1 MKIKQILAVLTIL
14 PVSLIVSTS
23 RADDFSAIQSGNWSD
38 TNTWLDNT
46 TVTNGTVPGI
56 NDDADIA
63 FGFDVTVDTNISV
76 QYIYDYGTVTMGT
89 NSSLN
94 LFNDLAIATSIT
106 LDATATGNTVIYS
119 ANPFF
124 ALQTNYYN
132 LVFATTNY
140 VQPIPPYGA
149 LWEDFN
155 NFSSAAG
162 PTPMTIAGD
171 WTLMGAVK
179 VQQGSG
185 GAPITIDGN
194 LIIGAGC
201 AWDCSGDVLTVVSNA
216 YVYGLLEDLNGS
228 LGTNYIGGNVIV
240 AGASTSIPAY
250 PASGHNPAGNYT
262 NGWYVSDITTWGVGG
277 SLTNDGAIYGLG
289 FGSIIFD
296 GTGSIT
302 GTNILTIPTMTV
314 NGTSAIGTS
323 ITLITNTPT
332 LNGTLVFDIANPKQ
346 ITLLTNAG
354 TALYYSGNLN
364 VINSGSPPASGA
376 MYQLFNST
384 NGYAGSF
391 SATNFPSLQAGL
403 SWIDNTLTSGSIA
416 VTGAVVGAPTLTLS
430 KSGGVL
436 ILSWDS
442 TTFPGYSVQGQ
453 TNIAGIHSNWGPTG
467 SGTVSPFNIAI
478 NPANPP
484 VFFRLYNP

>member
-1 MKIKQILAVLTIL
+1 
-14 PVSLIVSTS
+14 
-23 RADDFSAIQSGNWSD
+23 
-38 TNTWLDNT
+38 
-46 TVTNGTVPGI
+46 
-56 NDDADIA
+56 
-63 FGFDVTVDTNISV
+63 
-76 QYIYDYGTVTMGT
+76 
-89 NSSLN
+89 
-94 LFNDLAIATSIT
+94 
-106 LDATATGNTVIYS
+106 
-119 ANPFF
+119 
-124 ALQTNYYN
+124 
-132 LVFATTNY
+132 
-140 VQPIPPYGA
+140 
-149 LWEDFN
+149 
-155 NFSSAAG
+155 
-162 PTPMTIAGD
+162 MTIAGD